1 MLHDLWTNASNMNI
15 IGATVVFV
23 DSEWRLVTLSLLA
36 MPNPHGHAAG
46 TVADLIKARMQD
58 RYNIDVDR
66 YVRFTVSDTTGSA
79 RNVSDH
85 FNSTDQVDCLMHLL
99 SLCLLYALGLK
110 ENTRNR
116 GQSIITPG
124 GEFRNGLKVIQ
135 KLRDLATFFN
145 TPQRITKLKQ
155 IKKALSLPAVNI
167 EVDSKTRAGY
177 AVTLMRRSVLNHYAF
192 AQYFEGALDSE
203 TAVWS
208 SISKDDWTLI
218 TEMEGLTN
226 QLAQFSL
233 GEVQK
238 QGVASS
244 YVLLFRKMLVFAGE
258 STTVNCLVLDRPG
271 PKATEHSQRRA
282 PKSISEFSWDGKRC
296 RDRLREQLALRFPV
310 EDLNDIKALLLD
322 PRIKDKAHS
331 IVSDSSVLAQAETEL
346 QFEHALIY
354 QKLFARQAVDEE
366 SKGEEPLPSG
376 VSQSSSD
383 LIDTALGALLEI
395 DAPAQN
401 VEMSDFQADLSAQ
414 AMNAWNEWKNL
425 NVSWPCSTS
434 QTGKYNL
441 LDLYRNVDILA
452 WFKESEQLLFTGI
465 AVLARIYLAKPLS
478 TAIQERFFS
487 LSGYVVKDLRTRL
500 DEDRAEMLC
509 LMKANWREY
518 RSLQKQTEVDSK

>member
-1 MLHDLWTNASNMNI
+1 
-15 IGATVVFV
+15 
-23 DSEWRLVTLSLLA
+23 
-36 MPNPHGHAAG
+36 MPNPHGRSAG
-46 TVADLIKARMQD
+46 TAADLIKARMQD

-66 YVRFTVSDTTGSA
+66 YVRFT
-79 RNVSDH
+79 
-85 FNSTDQVDCLMHLL
+85 
-99 SLCLLYALGLK
+99 
-110 ENTRNR
+110 
-116 GQSIITPG
+116 SIITPG

-155 IKKALSLPAVNI
+155 IKKALSLPGVNI
-167 EVDSKTRAGY
+167 EVDSKTRVGY
-177 AVTLMRRSVLNHYAF
+177 AVTLIRRSVLNHYAF

-233 GEVQK
+233 GEVKSRAWQ
-238 QGVASS
+238 A
-244 YVLLFRKMLVFAGE
+244 L
-258 STTVNCLVLDRPG
+258 NCLVLDRPG

-322 PRIKDKAHS
+322 PRIKGKAHS
-331 IVSDSSVLAQAETEL
+331 IVSESSVLAQAETEL

-354 QKLFARQAVDEE
+354 QKLFARQAADEE
-366 SKGEEPLPSG
+366 CKGEEPLPSG

-383 LIDTALGALLEI
+383 LIDTALGGLLEI
-395 DAPAQN
+395 DTPAQN

-414 AMNAWNEWKNL
+414 AMSAWNEWKNL

-434 QTGKYNL
+434 QTGKCNL
-441 LDLYRNVDILA
+441 LDLYRNVKILA
-452 WFKESEQLLFTGI
+452 WFKESEQLLFPGN

-487 LSGYVVKDLRTRL
+487 LSGYVVNDLRTRL